1 MDRNSQKEMILK
13 DNLWKVMWTLS
24 WPAVIAMVLHG
35 LNTVFDA
42 IFVGRFIGETAL
54 AGVSIA
60 YPLTQFSVGIG
71 SMIGVGAGSL
81 LSIVIGSN
89 DTATQ
94 KKLIANTNYLIIIS
108 GILMTAIGLLL
119 MNPLL
124 RLMGASGDELIFGA
138 DYFRVTL
145 YGSVFWIAGLGY
157 NMVVRAEGKMKSAA
171 FLMGTGLVVNIIANY
186 LLIVVF
192 QFGVEGAAWGT
203 NLGMLVYTIAF
214 FVYCRKK
221 KATFETNE
229 LKISRDKNITKQ
241 ILSLGFPS
249 LIMTTMSLVQGMI
262 VMYALNSYGT
272 ASDVAFYGV
281 VYRIFIFLLTPVFG
295 LMRALQPAMGINFG
309 AKQYDRVISSFKVFA
324 VAAFILI
331 FPFWLIMMLAPDM
344 VLSIMLPVREFLSS
358 DLMNFRIFVGLL
370 PVLPIMFMAM
380 TMWPAINNSK
390 PAGIIGIARQL
401 IFYVP
406 AMLLL
411 PKYFGVGWV
420 YKGAFFID
428 LIIIVI
434 VCLLVKREF
443 SKLRRGDVIQLKS

>member
-1 MDRNSQKEMILK
+1 MDRNLQKKMILN

-24 WPAVIAMVLHG
+24 WPAVIGMVLHG

-81 LSIVIGSN
+81 LSIVIGAN
-89 DTATQ
+89 DTVTQ

-108 GILMTAIGLLL
+108 GILMTAVGILL

-124 RLMGASGDELIFGA
+124 KLMGASGDELIFGA
-138 DYFRVTL
+138 AYFRVTL
-145 YGSVFWIAGLGY
+145 YGAVFWIAGLGY

-171 FLMGTGLVVNIIANY
+171 FMMGTGLVVNIIANY
-186 LLIVVF
+186 LLIVIF
-192 QFGVEGAAWGT
+192 RFGVEGAAWGT

-214 FVYCRKK
+214 FVYCKMK

-229 LKISRDKNITKQ
+229 LKIARDKNITKQ

-249 LIMTTMSLVQGMI
+249 LIMTTMSVVQGMI
-262 VMYALNSYGT
+262 VMYALNRYGT
-272 ASDVAFYGV
+272 TSDVAFYGV
-281 VYRIFIFLLTPVFG
+281 VYRIFLFLLTPIFG

-309 AKQYDRVISSFKVFA
+309 AKQYERVISSFKVFA
-324 VAAFILI
+324 VAGFIMIL
-331 FPFWLIMMLAPDM
+331 PFWLIMMFVPDM
-344 VLSIMLPVREFLSS
+344 VLGIMLPAREFLKS
-358 DLMNFRIFVGLL
+358 DLMNFRFFVGLL
-370 PVLPIMFMAM
+370 PILPIMFMAM

-390 PAGIIGIARQL
+390 PAGVIGIARQL
-401 IFYVP
+401 ILYVP
-406 AMLLL
+406 AMLIL

-428 LIIIVI
+428 LIIIII
-434 VCLLVKREF
+434 VSLLVEREL
-443 SKLRRGDVIQLKS
+443 SKLRRGDVILLEG

>member
-1 MDRNSQKEMILK
+1 MDKKLQKEMILK

-24 WPAVIAMVLHG
+24 WPAVIGMVLHG

-60 YPLTQFSVGIG
+60 YPLSQFSVGIG

-94 KKLIANTNYLIIIS
+94 KKLIANTNYLIIIC

-124 RLMGASGDELIFGA
+124 KLMGASGDELIFGA

-171 FLMGTGLVVNIIANY
+171 FMMGTGLVVNIIANY

-203 NLGMLVYTIAF
+203 NLGMLVYTVAF

-229 LKISRDKNITKQ
+229 IKISRDKNITKQ

-249 LIMTTMSLVQGMI
+249 LIMTTMSVVQGVI

-281 VYRIFIFLLTPVFG
+281 VYRIFLFLLTPIFG

-324 VAAFILI
+324 VAAFIMI

-344 VLSIMLPVREFLSS
+344 VLSIMLPAREFLSS
-358 DLMNFRIFVGLL
+358 DIVNFRIFVGLL

-406 AMLLL
+406 AMLVL

-443 SKLRRGDVIQLKS
+443 SKLRSGDVIQLKS

>member
-1 MDRNSQKEMILK
+1 MNSNSQKEMILK

-24 WPAVIAMVLHG
+24 WPAVIGMVLHG

-60 YPLTQFSVGIG
+60 YPLAQFSVGIG

-89 DTATQ
+89 DTGTQ

-108 GILMTAIGLLL
+108 GILMTALGLLL

-124 RLMGASGDELIFGA
+124 KLMGASGDELIFGA
-138 DYFRVTL
+138 NYFRVTL

-171 FLMGTGLVVNIIANY
+171 FMMGTGLVINIIANY

-249 LIMTTMSLVQGMI
+249 LIMTTMSVVQGMI
-262 VMYALNSYGT
+262 VMYALNRYGT

-281 VYRIFIFLLTPVFG
+281 VYRIFLFLLTPIFG
-295 LMRALQPAMGINFG
+295 LMRALQPVMGINFG
-309 AKQYDRVISSFKVFA
+309 AKRYDRVISSFKVFA
-324 VAAFILI
+324 VAAFIMI

-344 VLSIMLPVREFLSS
+344 VLSIMLPAREFLSS

-390 PAGIIGIARQL
+390 PAGIIGITRQL

-406 AMLLL
+406 AMLVL

-443 SKLRRGDVIQLKS
+443 SKLRRGDVIQLKG

>member
-1 MDRNSQKEMILK
+1 MDRNLQKEMILK

-24 WPAVIAMVLHG
+24 WPAVIGMVLHG

-94 KKLIANTNYLIIIS
+94 KKLIANTNYLIIIC

-124 RLMGASGDELIFGA
+124 KLMGASGDELMFGA

-171 FLMGTGLVVNIIANY
+171 FMMGTGLVINIIANY

-249 LIMTTMSLVQGMI
+249 LIMTTMSVVQGMI
-262 VMYALNSYGT
+262 VMYALNRYGT

-281 VYRIFIFLLTPVFG
+281 VYRIFIFLLTPIFG

-324 VAAFILI
+324 VAAFIMI
-331 FPFWLIMMLAPDM
+331 FPFWLIMMLAPEM
-344 VLSIMLPVREFLSS
+344 VLSIMLPVREFLIS
-358 DLMNFRIFVGLL
+358 DIMSFRVFVGLL

-406 AMLLL
+406 AMLVL

-443 SKLRRGDVIQLKS
+443 SKLRSGDVIQLKS

>member
-1 MDRNSQKEMILK
+1 MDRNLQKEMILK

-24 WPAVIAMVLHG
+24 WPAVIGMVLHG

-60 YPLTQFSVGIG
+60 YPLSQFSVGIG

-94 KKLIANTNYLIIIS
+94 KKLIANTNYLIIIC
-108 GILMTAIGLLL
+108 GILMTALGLLL

-124 RLMGASGDELIFGA
+124 KLMGASGDELIFGA

-171 FLMGTGLVVNIIANY
+171 FMMGTGLVINIIANY

-249 LIMTTMSLVQGMI
+249 LIMTTMSVVQGMI
-262 VMYALNSYGT
+262 VMYALNRYGT

-281 VYRIFIFLLTPVFG
+281 VYRIFIFLLTPIFG

-309 AKQYDRVISSFKVFA
+309 AKKYDRVISSFKVFA
-324 VAAFILI
+324 VAAFIMI

-344 VLSIMLPVREFLSS
+344 VLGIMLPTREFLSS

-390 PAGIIGIARQL
+390 PAGIIGITRQL

-406 AMLLL
+406 AMLVL

-428 LIIIVI
+428 LIIIAI

>member
-1 MDRNSQKEMILK
+1 MDRNLQKEMILK

-24 WPAVIAMVLHG
+24 WPAVIGMVLHG

-54 AGVSIA
+54 AGVTIA
-60 YPLTQFSVGIG
+60 YPLAQFSVGIG

-94 KKLIANTNYLIIIS
+94 KKLISNANYLIIIS

-124 RLMGASGDELIFGA
+124 KLMGATGDELIFGA

-171 FLMGTGLVVNIIANY
+171 FMMGTGLVVNIIANY
-186 LLIVVF
+186 LLILVF

-249 LIMTTMSLVQGMI
+249 LIMTTMSVVQGMI
-262 VMYALNSYGT
+262 VMYALNRYGT

-281 VYRIFIFLLTPVFG
+281 VYRIFIFLLTPIFG

-309 AKQYDRVISSFKVFA
+309 AKRYDRVISSFKVFA
-324 VAAFILI
+324 VAAFIMI
-331 FPFWLIMMLAPDM
+331 FPFWLIMMVAPDM

-358 DLMNFRIFVGLL
+358 DLMNFRTFVGLL

-401 IFYVP
+401 ILYVP
-406 AMLLL
+406 AMLVL

-428 LIIIVI
+428 LIIIII
-434 VCLLVKREF
+434 VYLLVKREF

>member
-1 MDRNSQKEMILK
+1 MDRNLQKEMILK

-24 WPAVIAMVLHG
+24 WPAVIGMVLHG

-60 YPLTQFSVGIG
+60 YPLSQFSVGIG

-94 KKLIANTNYLIIIS
+94 KKLISNANYLIIVS

-124 RLMGASGDELIFGA
+124 KLMGATGDELIFGA

-171 FLMGTGLVVNIIANY
+171 FMMGTGLVINIIANY

-249 LIMTTMSLVQGMI
+249 LIMTTMSVVQGMI
-262 VMYALNSYGT
+262 VMYALNRYGT

-281 VYRIFIFLLTPVFG
+281 VYRIFIFLLTPIFG

-324 VAAFILI
+324 VAAFIMI

-344 VLSIMLPVREFLSS
+344 VLGIMLPAREFLSS

-390 PAGIIGIARQL
+390 PAGIIGITRQL

-406 AMLLL
+406 AMLVL

-428 LIIIVI
+428 LIIIAI

>member
-1 MDRNSQKEMILK
+1 MNRNLQKEMILK

-94 KKLIANTNYLIIIS
+94 KKLIANTNYLLSIS

>member
-1 MDRNSQKEMILK
+1 MNRNSQKEMILK

-24 WPAVIAMVLHG
+24 WPAVIGMVLHG

-60 YPLTQFSVGIG
+60 YPLSQFSVGIG

-94 KKLIANTNYLIIIS
+94 KKLIANSNYLIIIS

-119 MNPLL
+119 MNLL
-124 RLMGASGDELIFGA
+124 LKLMGASGDELTFGA
-138 DYFRVTL
+138 NYFRVTL

-171 FLMGTGLVVNIIANY
+171 FMMGTGLVVNIIANY

-249 LIMTTMSLVQGMI
+249 LVMTTMSVVQGMI

-281 VYRIFIFLLTPVFG
+281 VYRIFLFLLTPIFG

-324 VAAFILI
+324 VAAFIMI

-344 VLSIMLPVREFLSS
+344 VLSIILPAREFLSS
-358 DLMNFRIFVGLL
+358 DIMSFRIFVGLL

-390 PAGIIGIARQL
+390 PAGIIGITRQL

-406 AMLLL
+406 AMLVL

-428 LIIIVI
+428 FIIIVI

>member
-1 MDRNSQKEMILK
+1 MNRNSQKEMILK

-24 WPAVIAMVLHG
+24 WPAVIGMVLHG
-35 LNTVFDA
+35 LNTIFDA

-60 YPLTQFSVGIG
+60 YPLAQFSVGLG

-94 KKLIANTNYLIIIS
+94 KKLIANTNYLIIICA
-108 GILMTAIGLLL
+108 IIMTALGLLL

-124 RLMGASGDELIFGA
+124 KLMGASGGELIFGA

-171 FLMGTGLVVNIIANY
+171 FMMGTGLVINIIANY

-229 LKISRDKNITKQ
+229 LKISRDKSITKQ

-249 LIMTTMSLVQGMI
+249 LIMTTMSVVQGMI
-262 VMYALNSYGT
+262 VMYALNRYGT

-309 AKQYDRVISSFKVFA
+309 AKQYDRVINSFKVFA
-324 VAAFILI
+324 VAAFIMI
-331 FPFWLIMMLAPDM
+331 VPFWLIMMLAPDM
-344 VLSIMLPVREFLSS
+344 VLSIMLPVRAFLSS

-370 PVLPIMFMAM
+370 PVLPIIFMAM

-401 IFYVP
+401 ILYVP
-406 AMLLL
+406 AMLVL

-443 SKLRRGDVIQLKS
+443 SKLRRGEVVQLKS

>member
-1 MDRNSQKEMILK
+1 MNRNLQKEMILK

-324 VAAFILI
+324 VAAFIMI

>member
-1 MDRNSQKEMILK
+1 
-13 DNLWKVMWTLS
+13 VC
-24 WPAVIAMVLHG
+24 
-35 LNTVFDA
+35 DA

-54 AGVSIA
+54 AGISIA

-94 KKLIANTNYLIIIS
+94 KKLIANANYLIIIC

-124 RLMGASGDELIFGA
+124 KLMGASGDELIFGA

-171 FLMGTGLVVNIIANY
+171 LMMGTGLVVNIIANY

-203 NLGMLVYTIAF
+203 NLGMLVYTVAF

-229 LKISRDKNITKQ
+229 IKISRDKNITKQ

-249 LIMTTMSLVQGMI
+249 LIMTTMSVVQGVI

-281 VYRIFIFLLTPVFG
+281 VYRIFLFLLTPIFG

-324 VAAFILI
+324 VAAFIMI
-331 FPFWLIMMLAPDM
+331 FPFWLIMMLNPNM
-344 VLSIMLPVREFLSS
+344 VLSIMLPTREFLRS

-390 PAGIIGIARQL
+390 PAGIIGITRQL

-406 AMLLL
+406 AMLVL

-428 LIIIVI
+428 LIIIII

-443 SKLRRGDVIQLKS
+443 SKLRRGDVIQLKG

>member
-1 MDRNSQKEMILK
+1 MNKNLQKEMILK

-24 WPAVIAMVLHG
+24 WPAVIGMVLHG

-89 DTATQ
+89 DTTTQ

-108 GILMTAIGLLL
+108 GILMTVVGLLL

-124 RLMGASGDELIFGA
+124 KLMGASGDELIFGA
-138 DYFRVTL
+138 DYFRITL

-157 NMVVRAEGKMKSAA
+157 NMVVRAEGKMKAAA
-171 FLMGTGLVVNIIANY
+171 FMMGTGLVVNIIANY

-229 LKISRDKNITKQ
+229 LKISRDKNIAKQ

-249 LIMTTMSLVQGMI
+249 LIMTTMSVIQGMI
-262 VMYALNSYGT
+262 VMYALNKYGT
-272 ASDVAFYGV
+272 ASDVAFYGI
-281 VYRIFIFLLTPVFG
+281 VYRIFIFLLTPIFG

-309 AKQYDRVISSFKVFA
+309 AKQYNRVISSFKVFA
-324 VAAFILI
+324 VASFIMI
-331 FPFWLIMMLAPDM
+331 FPFWLIMMLGPDM
-344 VLSIMLPVREFLSS
+344 VLNIMLPAREFFRS
-358 DLMNFRIFVGLL
+358 DI
-370 PVLPIMFMAM
+370 
-380 TMWPAINNSK
+380 
-390 PAGIIGIARQL
+390 
-401 IFYVP
+401 
-406 AMLLL
+406 
-411 PKYFGVGWV
+411 
-420 YKGAFFID
+420 
-428 LIIIVI
+428 
-434 VCLLVKREF
+434 
-443 SKLRRGDVIQLKS
+443 

>member
-1 MDRNSQKEMILK
+1 
-13 DNLWKVMWTLS
+13 
-24 WPAVIAMVLHG
+24 
-35 LNTVFDA
+35 
-42 IFVGRFIGETAL
+42 
-54 AGVSIA
+54 
-60 YPLTQFSVGIG
+60 
-71 SMIGVGAGSL
+71 
-81 LSIVIGSN
+81 
-89 DTATQ
+89 
-94 KKLIANTNYLIIIS
+94 
-108 GILMTAIGLLL
+108 
-119 MNPLL
+119 
-124 RLMGASGDELIFGA
+124 
-138 DYFRVTL
+138 
-145 YGSVFWIAGLGY
+145 
-157 NMVVRAEGKMKSAA
+157 MKSAA
-171 FLMGTGLVVNIIANY
+171 FMMGTGLVINIIANY

-249 LIMTTMSLVQGMI
+249 LIMTTMSVVQGMI
-262 VMYALNSYGT
+262 VMYALNKYGT

-281 VYRIFIFLLTPVFG
+281 VYRIFIFLLTPIFG

-324 VAAFILI
+324 VAAFIMI

-344 VLSIMLPVREFLSS
+344 VLGIMLPAREFLSS

-390 PAGIIGIARQL
+390 PAGIIGITRQL

-406 AMLLL
+406 AMLVL

>member
-1 MDRNSQKEMILK
+1 MNRNLQKEMILK

-24 WPAVIAMVLHG
+24 WPAVIGMVLHG

-60 YPLTQFSVGIG
+60 YPITQFSVGIG

-94 KKLIANTNYLIIIS
+94 KKLISNANYLIIIS
-108 GILMTAIGLLL
+108 GILMTALGLLL

-124 RLMGASGDELIFGA
+124 KLMGASGDELIFGA

-171 FLMGTGLVVNIIANY
+171 FMMGTGLVINIIANY

-214 FVYCRKK
+214 YVYCRKK

-249 LIMTTMSLVQGMI
+249 LIMTTMSVVQGVI

-281 VYRIFIFLLTPVFG
+281 VYRIFLFLLTPIFG

-324 VAAFILI
+324 VAAFIMI
-331 FPFWLIMMLAPDM
+331 SPFWLIMMLDPDM
-344 VLSIMLPVREFLSS
+344 VLSIMLPAREFLSS
-358 DLMNFRIFVGLL
+358 DIMNFRVFVGLL

-390 PAGIIGIARQL
+390 PAGIIGITRQL

-406 AMLLL
+406 AMLVL

-443 SKLRRGDVIQLKS
+443 SKLRRGDVIQLKG

>member
-1 MDRNSQKEMILK
+1 MNRNSQKEMILK

-24 WPAVIAMVLHG
+24 WPAVIGMVLHG

-60 YPLTQFSVGIG
+60 YPLVQFSVGIG

-94 KKLIANTNYLIIIS
+94 KKLIANANYLIIIS
-108 GILMTAIGLLL
+108 GILMTAVGLLL

-124 RLMGASGDELIFGA
+124 KLMGASGDELIFGA
-138 DYFRVTL
+138 NYFRVTL
-145 YGSVFWIAGLGY
+145 YGSVFWIAGLAY

-171 FLMGTGLVVNIIANY
+171 FMMGTGLVINIIANY

-229 LKISRDKNITKQ
+229 LKILQDKNITKQ

-249 LIMTTMSLVQGMI
+249 LIMTTMSVVQGMI
-262 VMYALNSYGT
+262 VMYALNRYGT

-281 VYRIFIFLLTPVFG
+281 VYRIFLLLLTPIFG

-309 AKQYDRVISSFKVFA
+309 AKQYDRVISSFEVFA
-324 VAAFILI
+324 VAAFIMI

-344 VLSIMLPVREFLSS
+344 VLSIMLPAREFLSS
-358 DLMNFRIFVGLL
+358 DIINFRVFVGLL

-390 PAGIIGIARQL
+390 PAGIIGITRQL

-406 AMLLL
+406 AMLIL
-411 PKYFGVGWV
+411 PKSFGVGWV

-443 SKLRRGDVIQLKS
+443 SKLRRGDVIQ

>member
-1 MDRNSQKEMILK
+1 MDRNLQKEMILK

-24 WPAVIAMVLHG
+24 WPAVIGMVLHG

-60 YPLTQFSVGIG
+60 YPLAQFSVGIG

-94 KKLIANTNYLIIIS
+94 KKLISNANYLIIVS

-124 RLMGASGDELIFGA
+124 KLMGATGDELIFGA

-171 FLMGTGLVVNIIANY
+171 FMMGTGLVINIIANY

-249 LIMTTMSLVQGMI
+249 LIMTTMSVVQGMI
-262 VMYALNSYGT
+262 VMYALNRYGT

-281 VYRIFIFLLTPVFG
+281 VYRIFIFLLTPIFG

-309 AKQYDRVISSFKVFA
+309 AKRYDRVISSFKVFA
-324 VAAFILI
+324 VAAFIMI
-331 FPFWLIMMLAPDM
+331 FPFWLTMMLAPDM
-344 VLSIMLPVREFLSS
+344 VLSIMLPAREFLSS

-401 IFYVP
+401 ILYVP
-406 AMLLL
+406 AMLVL

-428 LIIIVI
+428 LIIIII

>member
-1 MDRNSQKEMILK
+1 MNKNLQKEMILK

-24 WPAVIAMVLHG
+24 WPAVIGMVLHG

-60 YPLTQFSVGIG
+60 YPITQFSVGIG

-94 KKLIANTNYLIIIS
+94 KKLIANANYLIIIS

-124 RLMGASGDELIFGA
+124 KLMGASGDELIFGA

-145 YGSVFWIAGLGY
+145 YGSVFWIAGLSY

-171 FLMGTGLVVNIIANY
+171 FMMGTGLVINIIANY

-249 LIMTTMSLVQGMI
+249 LIMTTMSVVQGVI

-272 ASDVAFYGV
+272 TSDVAFYGV
-281 VYRIFIFLLTPVFG
+281 VYRIFIFLLTPIFG

-324 VAAFILI
+324 VAAFIMI
-331 FPFWLIMMLAPDM
+331 FPFWLIMMLNPNM
-344 VLSIMLPVREFLSS
+344 VLSIMLPTREFLRS

-370 PVLPIMFMAM
+370 PILPIMFMAM

-390 PAGIIGIARQL
+390 PAGIIGITRQL

-406 AMLLL
+406 AMLIL

-434 VCLLVKREF
+434 VCVLVKREF
-443 SKLRRGDVIQLKS
+443 SKLGCGDVIQLKD

>member
-1 MDRNSQKEMILK
+1 MDRNLQKEMILK

-94 KKLIANTNYLIIIS
+94 KKLIANTNYLLIIS

-324 VAAFILI
+324 VAALILI

-406 AMLLL
+406 AMLVL

>member
-1 MDRNSQKEMILK
+1 MNRNLQKEMILK

-24 WPAVIAMVLHG
+24 WPAVIGMVLHG

-60 YPLTQFSVGIG
+60 YPITQFSVGIG

-94 KKLIANTNYLIIIS
+94 KKLIANANYLIIIS

-124 RLMGASGDELIFGA
+124 KLMGASGDELIFGA

-171 FLMGTGLVVNIIANY
+171 FMMGTGLVINIIANY

-203 NLGMLVYTIAF
+203 NLGMLVYTLSF

-229 LKISRDKNITKQ
+229 LRITRDKNIAKQ

-249 LIMTTMSLVQGMI
+249 LIMTTMSVVQGMI

-281 VYRIFIFLLTPVFG
+281 VYRIFLFLLTPIFG

-309 AKQYDRVISSFKVFA
+309 AKRYDRVISSFKVFA
-324 VAAFILI
+324 VAAFIMI
-331 FPFWLIMMLAPDM
+331 FPFWLIMMLNPNM
-344 VLSIMLPVREFLSS
+344 VLSIMLPAREFLRS

-390 PAGIIGIARQL
+390 PAGIIGITRQL

-406 AMLLL
+406 AMLVL
-411 PKYFGVGWV
+411 PKCFGIGWV

-434 VCLLVKREF
+434 VCLLVKSEF
-443 SKLRRGDVIQLKS
+443 SKLRRGDVIQLKD

>member
-406 AMLLL
+406 AMLVL

>member
-1 MDRNSQKEMILK
+1 MDRNLQKEMILK

-60 YPLTQFSVGIG
+60 YPLAQFSVGIG

-89 DTATQ
+89 DIATQ
-94 KKLIANTNYLIIIS
+94 KKLIANTNYLLIIS
-108 GILMTAIGLLL
+108 GILTTVIGLLL

-124 RLMGASGDELIFGA
+124 RLMGASGEELIFGA
-138 DYFRVTL
+138 NYFRVTL

-171 FLMGTGLVVNIIANY
+171 FMMGTGLVVNIIANY

-249 LIMTTMSLVQGMI
+249 LIMTTMSVVQGMI

-281 VYRIFIFLLTPVFG
+281 VYRIFIFLLTPIFG

-309 AKQYDRVISSFKVFA
+309 AKQYDRAISSFKVFA
-324 VAAFILI
+324 AAAFIII

-344 VLSIMLPVREFLSS
+344 VLSIMLPAKEFLSS
-358 DLMNFRIFVGLL
+358 DFMNFRIFVGLL

-401 IFYVP
+401 ILYVP
-406 AMLLL
+406 AMLIL

-428 LIIIVI
+428 LIIIII
-434 VCLLVKREF
+434 VSLLVKREF
-443 SKLRRGDVIQLKS
+443 SKLRQGDVIQLKN